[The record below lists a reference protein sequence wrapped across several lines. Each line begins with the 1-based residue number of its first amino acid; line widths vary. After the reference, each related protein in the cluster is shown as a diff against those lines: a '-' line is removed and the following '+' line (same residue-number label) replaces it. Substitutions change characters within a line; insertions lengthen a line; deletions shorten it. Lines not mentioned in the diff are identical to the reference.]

1 MDEEKNKEENETEE
15 GTSEKDD
22 SRKKKGKI
30 FGDPMV
36 ILDE

>member
-1 MDEEKNKEENETEE
+1 MNEENKE
-15 GTSEKDD
+15 KDEIK
-22 SRKKKGKI
+22 KKKGKI